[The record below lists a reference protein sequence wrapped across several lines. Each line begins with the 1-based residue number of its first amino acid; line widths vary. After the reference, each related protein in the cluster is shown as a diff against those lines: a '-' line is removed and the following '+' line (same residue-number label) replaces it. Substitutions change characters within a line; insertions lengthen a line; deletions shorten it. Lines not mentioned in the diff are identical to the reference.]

1 MKWHPVPPG
10 PRPLGQA
17 WYPLLGQWGTADPH
31 IPDEA
36 FGFDDDPFG
45 GGLSA
50 DVWKTREGKIIPIG
64 ELETG
69 HLRNILRMI
78 ERGVVAARERTGK
91 GPRTLAE
98 RARNDERVQNLLD
111 EWLRRF

>member
-1 MKWHPVPPG
+1 MTWHPIPGGPWPP
-10 PRPLGQA
+10 GQA
-17 WYPLLGQWGTADPH
+17 WYPLLGQWGPAHLDM
-31 IPDEA
+31 PDEA
-36 FGFDDDPFG
+36 FGFDGPF